1 MNVSEQVISVPTVAK
16 LHTYQRESRQTEWAG
31 LKTALI
37 LTALSAIT
45 ALAGCAAPPTA
56 PIPAAPDQVAQR
68 IDDALAK
75 AASLPDFTRG
85 AERPVP
91 QVVLTDNTI
100 TASFH
105 GDAATLLKALAAA
118 RGKEF
123 RVQGPRPHLPLIVQ
137 VNVSAVTMEALL
149 RDIGY
154 QFAQRADLVLADGH
168 IEIRY
173 RGNR

>member
-1 MNVSEQVISVPTVAK
+1 MKISEQVLYVPTVAK
-16 LHTYQRESRQTEWAG
+16 PHTKAESPDPAWGG
-31 LKTALI
+31 LKTALV
-37 LTALSAIT
+37 LTALAAIT
-45 ALAGCAAPPTA
+45 ALAGCAAPPPA
-56 PIPAAPDQVAQR
+56 PVPPAPDQVAQR
-68 IDDALAK
+68 IDDALSK
-75 AASLPDFTRG
+75 VASLPEFTRG
-85 AERPVP
+85 TERPVP
-91 QVVLTDNTI
+91 QVVLADNTI

-105 GDAATLLKALAAA
+105 GDAAVLLKALATA

-137 VNVSAVTMEALL
+137 VNASAVPLEAIL